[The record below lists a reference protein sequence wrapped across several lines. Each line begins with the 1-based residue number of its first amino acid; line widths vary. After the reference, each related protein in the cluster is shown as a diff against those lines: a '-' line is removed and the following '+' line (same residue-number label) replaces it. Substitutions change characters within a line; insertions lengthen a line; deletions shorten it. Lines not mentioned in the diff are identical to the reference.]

1 MSHFLYKPAYGQLLR
16 IYTCWQTQRKP
27 QSLTSRPLMHF
38 MTQKRGSLSDK
49 IFRQDTKTAWS
60 RHTS

>member
-1 MSHFLYKPAYGQLLR
+1 MSHFLCKPANDRLLP

-38 MTQKRGSLSDK
+38 MTHKRGLLSDK
-49 IFRQDTKTAWS
+49 SLRLSAKPRSHIKTS
-60 RHTS
+60 

>member
-1 MSHFLYKPAYGQLLR
+1 MSHFLYKPAISRLLR

-38 MTQKRGSLSDK
+38 MTHKRGLLSDK
-49 IFRQDTKTAWS
+49 TLHQDAKT
-60 RHTS
+60 R